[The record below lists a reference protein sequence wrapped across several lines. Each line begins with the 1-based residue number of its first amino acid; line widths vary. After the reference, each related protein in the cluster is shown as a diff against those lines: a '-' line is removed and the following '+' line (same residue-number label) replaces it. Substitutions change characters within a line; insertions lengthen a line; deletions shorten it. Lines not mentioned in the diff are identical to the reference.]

1 MPLLD
6 APFGFRAR
14 RPQLLMPDPFPVTPE
29 MPLRQAVWLGPF
41 DAAWLSQAVSYIVL
55 LNKASEIVVGI

>member
-1 MPLLD
+1 
-6 APFGFRAR
+6 
-14 RPQLLMPDPFPVTPE
+14 MPDPFPVTPE
-29 MPLRQAVWLGPF
+29 MPLHQAVRLGPF